1 MSGLI
6 SIEAVASKIF
16 FIRSVK
22 VLLDRDLAA
31 LYGVETKALKQ
42 AVRRNIKRFPP
53 DFMFELTE
61 TELKNWRSQFVTSN
75 SVKMGLRYLPM
86 AFTEQGVAMLSG
98 ILNSDRAIAVNIQI
112 MRTFTKLRHM
122 IFDNEDLKRE
132 LAELKEQ
139 TDDRFQNVFETLDQ
153 LLTVDVNKN
162 KKIGFIVKEELRGY
176 GKRNKYHAKTLVKP
190 LIQKMAGL
198 YSAKTCPPGSLNLAG
213 HKEFHS

>member
-1 MSGLI
+1 MSELI

-22 VLLDRDLAA
+22 VMLDRDLAE

-53 DFMFELTE
+53 DFMFELTKE
-61 TELKNWRSQFVTSN
+61 ELTNWRSQIVTSN
-75 SVKMGLRYLPM
+75 SIKMGLRHLPM

-122 IFDNEDLKRE
+122 ISDNEDLKRE
-132 LAELKEQ
+132 LAELREQ
-139 TDDRFQNVFETLDQ
+139 TDERFQIIFETLDQ
-153 LLTVDVNKN
+153 LLTVDVNK
-162 KKIGFIVKEELRGY
+162 KKKTANMER
-176 GKRNKYHAKTLVKP
+176 RNEK
-190 LIQKMAGL
+190 
-198 YSAKTCPPGSLNLAG
+198 
-213 HKEFHS
+213 